1 MRATLILGMVL
12 LALPLALF
20 AQRPQIGTSPAW
32 VKEYPLHDDGA
43 PMGKDMEDGYVLFL
57 VERQVNVAEKTVYRK
72 NILEILTEA
81 GVQNASQVSV
91 DYDPSFQQVVFH
103 YIHLI
108 RNGKVINAL
117 NPAAIKIIHREK
129 DIYKSIYNGTLTAT
143 IFLEDVRKG
152 DRIEY
157 AYSLHGFNKV
167 FGDKYFESLDAG
179 FHFPVAHVYYKLI
192 CPVQRPLQIKS
203 HGKVPDPILS
213 TVGGDKI
220 YEWKLDD
227 PPVVDEDDDEPS
239 WYDDL
244 PYISVSEYQS
254 WKDVNDWALSL
265 FRVSHAPSGELADR
279 IAGIRAASDT
289 PEKRLLAALRFVQ
302 DEVRYLGIEI
312 GPNTHQ
318 PHDPE
323 KVCTQRFGDCKDKTL
338 LLVTMLDAL
347 GIKASPVLIAADDKD
362 KVRDDLPSP
371 FAFDHATVRVQL
383 AGKYY
388 WLDPTISFQRGGI
401 ADISYPDYKCGLVL
415 TDTTTDLTTIPL
427 QDNGS
432 VVSKERF
439 TMDSISGPAR
449 LEITTYYTGSS
460 ADDIRNDLNSN
471 SLADLQKSYLKF
483 YDDFYKDVKVRDSLR
498 VEDDENTGMIT
509 THEYYTIGKLWEG
522 QALDKNASFSGLLI
536 SSILPKIKDKERSAP
551 FALSY
556 PLHYKEEL
564 DIQLPENWHFESKP
578 HEIKSPAF
586 VFTSSIDPR
595 DSSVKLSYEYR
606 TLQDH
611 VEAGDAKAF
620 YALNEQVEDALG
632 YELTLNNVHAKDDNN
647 ARLILKVIVLA
658 VVCGAVVIMRV
669 KRRRA

>member
-1 MRATLILGMVL
+1 MRAALILGMVM
-12 LALPLALF
+12 LALPPALF

-157 AYSLHGFNKV
+157 AYSLHGFNSV

-192 CPVQRPLQIKS
+192 CPAKRPLQIKN

-213 TVGGDKI
+213 TAGGDKV

-227 PPVVDEDDDEPS
+227 VPVVDEDDDEPS

-244 PYISVSEYQS
+244 PYISVSEYRS
-254 WKDVNDWALSL
+254 WKEVNDWALAL
-265 FRVSHAPSGELADR
+265 FRVGHAPSGELADR
-279 IAGIRAASDT
+279 IAAIRAASDT

-323 KVCTQRFGDCKDKTL
+323 KVCVQRFGDCKDKSL
-338 LLVTMLDAL
+338 LLVTMLGAL
-347 GIKASPVLIAADDKD
+347 GITASPVLIAADDKD
-362 KVRDDLPSP
+362 KVREDLPSP

-427 QDNGS
+427 QDKGA

-449 LEITTYYTGSS
+449 LEVITYYTGSS
-460 ADDIRNDLNSN
+460 ADDIRSDLNSN

-483 YDDFYKDVKVRDSLR
+483 YEDFYKDVEVRDSLR

-564 DIQLPENWHFESKP
+564 DIHLPEGWHFESKP

-632 YELTLNNVHAKDDNN
+632 YELTLNNVPVKDDNN
-647 ARLILKVIVLA
+647 ARLILMVIVVA
-658 VVCGAVVIMRV
+658 AVCGMVVFIRV
-669 KRRRA
+669 KKRRA